1 MTFLTNWVFW
11 AILGVIIVLMA
22 IVGYLAEG
30 TELLKKKDKKV
41 KKEKVTEITTPT
53 NPAPAQPSAWTGEVK
68 KEDEHQEQV
77 YTVPSIN
84 DWSTIPTVN
93 ETVNATPN
101 IESRTL
107 SQNMPFS
114 NMNPNSITPNIQPEQ
129 SSNLV
134 SELNAEG
141 HESLTDNAVNKQPSV
156 ITPSVP
162 STQDFSPVK
171 DNLINNINNN
181 QNNVS
186 LNTAMPSVP
195 EPAVNSVTTQNTD
208 ALSTQPTTEKLEN
221 QVTQPTGLNTS
232 SSVLSTQPVGTS
244 VPLNSTSGTEKN
256 NFQSADSIWK

>member
-30 TELLKKKDKKV
+30 TDLLKKKDKKV

-68 KEDEHQEQV
+68 KEDEHQEQ
-77 YTVPSIN
+77 
-84 DWSTIPTVN
+84 D
-93 ETVNATPN
+93 ATPN

-256 NFQSADSIWK
+256 NSQSADSIWK